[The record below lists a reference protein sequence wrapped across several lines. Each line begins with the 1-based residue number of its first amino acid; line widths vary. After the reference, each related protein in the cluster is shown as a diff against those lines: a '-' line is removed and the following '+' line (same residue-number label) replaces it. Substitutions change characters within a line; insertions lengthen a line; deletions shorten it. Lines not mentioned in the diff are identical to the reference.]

1 MKWFKIWGEKWFMGS
16 TRWEFTIEQRAIF
29 IDLVARASIND
40 PPGQIDY
47 YSLEQLSQQFNIPL
61 ELLESTIKRCIEVK
75 KIKFFQKKR
84 KITIANWKKYQSE
97 YDRQKVYRKQD
108 KCQSKV
114 KKIDDKSCNKVTLRK
129 EEEGE
134 EKRLEIEEKESKEDG
149 KIIESLSPNKNSSN
163 SLLHS
168 NSNYFSEREITI
180 KDQFLAMLRDYKGYP
195 FDEAKD
201 SLLFDIAV
209 KDYPDINILKQ
220 TEKKIAWWQNHPDAL
235 KANPREKIQKW
246 FKEEYEFQ
254 KKDRPQKLGEII
266 KEVDDPDQRNFLRN
280 LLKENTKKRNDPF

>member
-16 TRWEFTIEQRAIF
+16 TRWEFTIEQRAVF

-47 YSLEQLSQQFNIPL
+47 YSLEQLSQQFNISL
-61 ELLESTIKRCIEVK
+61 ELLESTIKRCIKVK
-75 KIKFFQKKR
+75 KIKSFPKKR
-84 KITIANWKKYQSE
+84 KIMIVNWKKYQSE
-97 YDRQKVYRKQD
+97 YDRQKVYRKKD
-108 KCQSKV
+108 KYQSKV

-129 EEEGE
+129 EGEGE

-168 NSNYFSEREITI
+168 NPNSFSEREITI
-180 KDQFLAMLRDYKGYP
+180 KDQFLAMLQNCKGYP

-220 TEKKIAWWQNHPDAL
+220 TGKKIAWWQNHPDAL
-235 KANPREKIQKW
+235 KANPREKLQKW
-246 FKEEYEFQ
+246 FKEEYKFH
-254 KKDRPQKLGEII
+254 KRGGPQKVGEII
-266 KEVDDPDQRNFLRN
+266 KELDDPDKRKFVSN
-280 LLKENTKKRNDPF
+280 LLENTKKRNDPF